1 MMTAPEIRGL
11 ITAAIDAKWKER
23 HMILIKLIAALAV
36 VIFLSNK
43 KVNLGIALTVGALLV
58 GVMAGKAPLWLGKTV
73 WSSVIS
79 PFAIEL
85 ALIIVMIT
93 ILGHVMKELDV
104 LQRMVAGFEGVLR
117 STKLTI
123 LIIPAI
129 MGSFAVTGG
138 ALLSCPIVDELGER
152 LSTPND
158 KKAAINLIY
167 RHVFGMFI
175 FPFSASFIMASRLAD
190 ISAGSFI
197 LMFLPITAFMLVAGY
212 LLFLKGIKE
221 PEKKPFK
228 WMFYGQSV
236 RELLLYSSPIYT
248 SLTMALAFNMPFYLS
263 LAMSIVLTM
272 LIFKLLVENSA
283 SYKAGG
289 GAAYG
294 LSDFIGLAWK
304 GVRPG
309 MVAAVMGI
317 MVFKGVI
324 EGIEEIPE
332 VLEALMEAGIPI
344 EAVIIVF
351 GWLVAFASSSTQ
363 GTIALLYPII
373 LPLAETEAIKELY
386 VMLIYMSGFMG
397 YYVSPLHMCQ
407 VLTLQYFEVESKALY
422 RNYKIILP
430 GAMALAMLIYVVKR
444 GLI

>member
-1 MMTAPEIRGL
+1 MAPEIRGL
-11 ITAAIDAKWKER
+11 ISAVIEEKWKER
-23 HMILIKLIAALAV
+23 HMILLKLVAALVV
-36 VIFLSNK
+36 VILMSNK
-43 KVNLGIALTVGALLV
+43 KVNLGIALTVGAVLV
-58 GVMAGKAPLWLGKTV
+58 GIMAGKAPLWLAETIWGAV
-73 WSSVIS
+73 SSS
-79 PFAIEL
+79 FAVEL

-123 LIIPAI
+123 LIIPAV

-138 ALLSCPIVDELGER
+138 ALISCPIVDELGDR
-152 LSTPND
+152 LSISND
-158 KKAAINLIY
+158 KRAAINLIY
-167 RHVFGMFI
+167 RHIFGMFI
-175 FPFSASFIMASRLAD
+175 FPFSASFIMASRLAE

-197 LMFLPITAFMLVAGY
+197 MMFLPITAFMLVAGY
-212 LLFLKGIKE
+212 VIFLKGIKE
-221 PEKKPFK
+221 PQKKPFK
-228 WMFYGQSV
+228 WIFYGQSV

-248 SLTMALAFNMPFYLS
+248 SLLMALALKIPFYAS
-263 LAMSIVLTM
+263 LAMGIILTM
-272 LIFKLLVENSA
+272 LIFKFLIEKSP
-283 SYKAGG
+283 SYKVKG
-289 GAAYG
+289 GADYG
-294 LSDFIGLAWK
+294 FADFARLAWK
-304 GVRPG
+304 GIKPG

-332 VLEALMEAGIPI
+332 VLQALMDAGIPI
-344 EAVIIVF
+344 EAVIVVF

-422 RNYKIILP
+422 MNYKIILP
-430 GAMALAMLIYVVKR
+430 AAMALAMLIYVVKR

>member
-1 MMTAPEIRGL
+1 
-11 ITAAIDAKWKER
+11 
-23 HMILIKLIAALAV
+23 MILIKLIAALAV

-58 GVMAGKAPLWLGKTV
+58 GIMAGKAPLWLGKTV
-73 WSSVIS
+73 WGAVSS

-152 LSTPND
+152 LSISND
-158 KKAAINLIY
+158 KRAAINLIY
-167 RHVFGMFI
+167 RHIFGMFI
-175 FPFSASFIMASRLAD
+175 FPFSASFIMASRLAE

-212 LLFLKGIKE
+212 FLFLKGIKE
-221 PEKKPFK
+221 PGKKPFK

-236 RELLLYSSPIYT
+236 RELLLYSSPIYA
-248 SLTMALAFNMPFYLS
+248 SLTMALALNMPFYVS
-263 LAMSIVLTM
+263 LAIGIVLTM
-272 LIFKLLVENSA
+272 LIFKLLVEKSLT
-283 SYKAGG
+283 YKAGG
-289 GAAYG
+289 GAAY
-294 LSDFIGLAWK
+294 SFTDFIRLAWK

>member
-1 MMTAPEIRGL
+1 MTAPEIRGL
-11 ITAAIDAKWKER
+11 ITAAIEEKWKER
-23 HMILIKLIAALAV
+23 HMILIKLIAALVV
-36 VIFLSNK
+36 VILLSNK
-43 KVNLGIALTVGALLV
+43 KVNLGIALTVGAVLV
-58 GVMAGKAPLWLGKTV
+58 GIMAGKAPLWLADTV
-73 WSSVIS
+73 WGAVSS

-85 ALIIVMIT
+85 AFIIVMIT
-93 ILGHVMKELDV
+93 ILGHVMKELEV

-152 LSTPND
+152 LSISND
-158 KKAAINLIY
+158 KRAAINLIY
-167 RHVFGMFI
+167 RHIFGMFI
-175 FPFSASFIMASRLAD
+175 FPFSASFIMASRLAE

-197 LMFLPITAFMLVAGY
+197 MMFMPITIFMLVAGY
-212 LLFLKGIKE
+212 FLFLKGIKE
-221 PEKKPFK
+221 PEKKSFK

-248 SLTMALAFNMPFYLS
+248 SLTMALALKIPFYVS
-263 LAMSIVLTM
+263 LAIGIILTM
-272 LIFKLLVENSA
+272 LIFKFFIEKSA
-283 SYKAGG
+283 SYKVGG
-289 GAAYG
+289 GAAY
-294 LSDFIGLAWK
+294 SFTDFIRLAWK
-304 GVRPG
+304 GIKPE
-309 MVAAVMGI
+309 MVVAVMGI

-332 VLEALMEAGIPI
+332 VLEALMGAGIPI

-422 RNYKIILP
+422 KNYKIILP
-430 GAMALAMLIYVVKR
+430 GAMALAMLIYVIKR

>member
-1 MMTAPEIRGL
+1 MAPEIRGL
-11 ITAAIDAKWKER
+11 ISAVIEEKWKER
-23 HMILIKLIAALAV
+23 HMILLKLVAALVV
-36 VIFLSNK
+36 VILMSNK
-43 KVNLGIALTVGALLV
+43 KVNLGIALTVGAVLV
-58 GVMAGKAPLWLGKTV
+58 GIMAGKAPLWLAETIWGAV
-73 WSSVIS
+73 SSS
-79 PFAIEL
+79 FAVEL

-129 MGSFAVTGG
+129 MGSFAVSGG
-138 ALLSCPIVDELGER
+138 ALISCPIVDELGER
-152 LSTPND
+152 LSISND
-158 KKAAINLIY
+158 KRAAINLIY
-167 RHVFGMFI
+167 RHIFGMFI
-175 FPFSASFIMASRLAD
+175 FPFSASFIMASRLAE

-197 LMFLPITAFMLVAGY
+197 MMFLPITAFMLVAGY
-212 LLFLKGIKE
+212 VIFLKGIKE
-221 PEKKPFK
+221 PQKKPFK
-228 WMFYGQSV
+228 WIFYGQSV

-248 SLTMALAFNMPFYLS
+248 SLIMALAFKIPFYAS
-263 LAMSIVLTM
+263 LAMGIILTM
-272 LIFKLLVENSA
+272 LIFKFLIEKSP
-283 SYKAGG
+283 SYKVKG
-289 GAAYG
+289 GADYG
-294 LSDFIGLAWK
+294 FADFARLALK
-304 GVRPG
+304 GIKPG

-332 VLEALMEAGIPI
+332 VLQALMDAGIPI
-344 EAVIIVF
+344 EAVIVVF

-422 RNYKIILP
+422 MNYKIILP
-430 GAMALAMLIYVVKR
+430 AAMALAMLIYVVKR